1 MKQDLKDGLSKLF
14 ENKDFGDVL
23 RGYVEIEIED
33 PQLLDELTENAFE
46 YGMDALEEAIKETIQ
61 TEVEINLS
69 LPDKCL
75 RQIGELSADDV
86 GKLVKIRGLINMMGN
101 IRPRCELAVFRCRR
115 CERNM
120 PPVPQTN
127 PFLLI
132 PPFQCPLKPLTGR
145 RKVCGGRV
153 FDLVPE
159 ASVMISTQEY
169 MIQELPEDIRRQTPA
184 FVKLLVLKKSLI
196 KKVQCG
202 DKVEI
207 VGVVRAVHLQKRDRY
222 TDLFIEVNNIIRKK
236 KDVEFTVLTPE
247 DSEEIVALSQD
258 PDLYGKMINTVAPS
272 LHGLTLEKEAS
283 LLSIFSGVEKKRSDI
298 TRRGSIHVLLVGDPS
313 TGKSQLLRAITNLAP
328 SAMYSSGKGTT
339 AAGLTAAVLRK
350 GKSGDNWIISAGVMV
365 LADKGIACID
375 EIDKMSNEDRVAIHE
390 AMEQQTVTIDKA
402 NIHAMLPAKTT
413 VISAANPSF
422 GRYNIYKTISE
433 NIKNLP
439 VTLLSRFDII
449 FILRD
454 VPDKIKDEAMA
465 KHIMELE
472 KIEGIIDRDLMKKYI
487 IYAKRLNPKLTRDVA
502 NFLKNKFLELRKRQ
516 KEEDPI
522 PITARQFESLIRLS
536 EAHARVFLRTE
547 IDIKDAEAAIRILME
562 SLKQTCFDAATGKQ
576 DIDMTESGR
585 PKSQSDKMVK
595 VFDIIKSL
603 SHLMGGMARLDN
615 IVAEAKKEGMEE
627 AEVFRVITKLLN
639 AGDIFN
645 PQGGREGYYKATR

>member
-14 ENKDFGDVL
+14 ENKFTLEDAE
-23 RGYVEIEIED
+23 RGYAEIEIED
-33 PQLLDELTENAFE
+33 PNLLEELAENAFE
-46 YGMDALEEAIKETIQ
+46 YGITALEESVKETLNA
-61 TEVEINLS
+61 EIEANLV
-69 LPDKCL
+69 LPDKYL
-75 RQIGELSADDV
+75 KQIGNLSADDV
-86 GKLVKIRGLINMMGN
+86 GKLVKVRGLINMMGN
-101 IRPRCELAVFRCRR
+101 IRPRCELAVFRCRK
-115 CERNM
+115 CEENT
-120 PPVPQTN
+120 PPVPQNN

-132 PPFQCPLKPLTGR
+132 PPFQCPNPSPYGGKKR
-145 RKVCGGRV
+145 QCKGRV

-159 ASVMISTQEY
+159 VSNMISTQEY

-184 FVKLLVLKKSLI
+184 FIKLLVLKKSLI

-207 VGVVRAVHLQKRDRY
+207 VGIVRAVHLQKRDRY

-236 KDVEFTVLTPE
+236 KDIEFTILTVE
-247 DSEEIVALSQD
+247 DEKEIEALSQD
-258 PDLYGKMINTVAPS
+258 ENLYAKMINTVAPS
-272 LHGLTLEKEAS
+272 LHGLTLEKEGA

-298 TRRGSIHVLLVGDPS
+298 TRRGSIHILLVGDPS
-313 TGKSQLLRAITNLAP
+313 TGKSQLLRAVTNLAP

-375 EIDKMSNEDRVAIHE
+375 EIDKMSNDDRVAIHE

-422 GRYNIYKTISE
+422 GRYNTYKTISE

-439 VTLLSRFDII
+439 VTLLSRFDLI

-454 VPDKIKDEAMA
+454 IPSKVKDEAMVR
-465 KHIMELE
+465 HIMELE
-472 KIEGIIDRDLMKKYI
+472 KIEGVIDRELMKKYI
-487 IYAKRLNPKLTRDVA
+487 ICAKRLKPKLTKEIA
-502 NFLKNKFLELRKRQ
+502 NYLIQKFLELRKRQ

-522 PITARQFESLIRLS
+522 GITARQFESLIRLS

-547 IDIKDAEAAIRILME
+547 IAIEDGEAAIRILTE
-562 SLKQTCFDAATGKQ
+562 SLRQTCFDVETGKQ
-576 DIDMTESGR
+576 DIDSVESGR
-585 PKSQSDKMVK
+585 PKSQSDKMLK
-595 VFDIIKSL
+595 LFDIIKSL
-603 SHLMGGMARLDN
+603 SHLLGGMTHLDD
-615 IVAEAKKEGMEE
+615 IITEGKKEGMETN
-627 AEVFRVITKLLN
+627 EVRKFITKLIN
-639 AGDIFN
+639 EGMIFE
-645 PQGGREGYYKATR
+645 PREGYYKAMR

>member
-1 MKQDLKDGLSKLF
+1 LKQDLKDGLSKLF
-14 ENKDFGDVL
+14 ENKNFEDVM
-23 RGYVEIEIED
+23 RGYVEVDIED
-33 PQLLDELTENAFE
+33 PKLLDELADNAFE
-46 YGMDALEEAIKETIQ
+46 YGIDALEEAV
-61 TEVEINLS
+61 TEKVNGEIEINLV
-69 LPDKCL
+69 LPDEYL
-75 RQIGELSADDV
+75 RRIGELSADDM
-86 GKLVKIRGLINMMGN
+86 GKLVKVRGLINMMGN

-115 CERNM
+115 CEQNT

-132 PPFQCPLKPLTGR
+132 PPFECPNPPLTGR
-145 RKVCGGRV
+145 RRKCGGRI

-159 ASVMISTQEY
+159 ASTMISTQEY

-184 FVKLLVLKKSLI
+184 FIKLLILKKSLI
-196 KKVQCG
+196 RKVQCG

-207 VGVVRAVHLQKRDRY
+207 VGVVRAIHTQKRDRY
-222 TDLFIEVNNIIRKK
+222 TDLFIEVSNVIRKK
-236 KDVEFTVLTPE
+236 KDVEFTTLLSE
-247 DSEEIVALSQD
+247 DVNEIKALSED
-258 PDLYGKMINTVAPS
+258 PALYGKLVNTIAPS
-272 LHGLTLEKEAS
+272 LHDMTLEKEAC

-313 TGKSQLLRAITNLAP
+313 TGKSQLLRAVTNLAP

-422 GRYNIYKTISE
+422 GRYNIYKTIAE

-472 KIEGIIDRDLMKKYI
+472 KIEGIIDRDLVKKYI
-487 IYAKRLNPKLTRDVA
+487 IYAKRLTPKLTKEVA
-502 NFLKNKFLELRKRQ
+502 NFLMEKFLALRERQ

-547 IDIKDAEAAIRILME
+547 IHIEDAEAAIRILME
-562 SLKQTCFDAATGKQ
+562 SLKQTCFDVETGKQ
-576 DIDMTESGR
+576 DIDMTEAGR
-585 PKSQSDKMVK
+585 PKSQSDKMLK
-595 VFDIIKSL
+595 LLDIIKAL
-603 SHLMGGMARLDN
+603 SRQLGGMAFIDDI
-615 IVAEAKKEGMEE
+615 IVEAKEQGMSE
-627 AEVFRVITKLLN
+627 ADVQKFIVKLIN
-639 AGDIFN
+639 DGSIFN
-645 PQGGREGYYKATR
+645 PREGYYKATR